1 MRKAQADEIMR
12 TNAHQT
18 NSWLLGGDFCS
29 ASLAA
34 WIGAKLCS
42 EAACEYLRVIE
53 GYGACVCVRAPRGGL
68 KTSARARACVR
79 VYARACARVR
89 VRLCTLVRVGVF
101 PRFIPYG

>member
-1 MRKAQADEIMR
+1 MRKAQADEIMG

-68 KTSARARACVR
+68 KTSARAREFYYASASVWVVQMSIQPTDR
-79 VYARACARVR
+79 VM
-89 VRLCTLVRVGVF
+89 GVKD
-101 PRFIPYG
+101 PLASI